1 MQQLWGLSSQART
14 VAMIFACRLLHD
26 GRTVADGAEI
36 EASKNVD
43 DDYQRGRRR
52 VGNGPILHEIET
64 LQYYSI
70 G

>member
-1 MQQLWGLSSQART
+1 
-14 VAMIFACRLLHD
+14 MIFACRLLHD
-26 GRTVADGAEI
+26 VRAVADGAEI

-43 DDYQRGRRR
+43 DDYQRGRQR
-52 VGNGPILHEIET
+52 VGNGPNLHEIET